1 LQSGVLVLGM
11 RTSPTPTKTFVE
23 MTRCTL
29 VSHCPI
35 DELAC
40 VTLDLSV
47 LFYLLQHK
55 NESVIGSGIVDASC
69 FPSIGLG
76 CFVELSLQANPY
88 CICHDSLTREHHL
101 LCF

>member
-1 LQSGVLVLGM
+1 MQSGFLVLGM
-11 RTSPTPTKTFVE
+11 RTSPTPTKTFVA

-29 VSHCPI
+29 VS

-40 VTLDLSV
+40 FTLDLSV

-69 FPSIGLG
+69 FPSVGLG

>member
-1 LQSGVLVLGM
+1 MQSGVLVLGM

-29 VSHCPI
+29 VS

-40 VTLDLSV
+40 FTLDLSV

-69 FPSIGLG
+69 FPSIGLN
-76 CFVELSLQANPY
+76 CRFKQIPTASVM
-88 CICHDSLTREHHL
+88 TV
-101 LCF
+101 